1 MEINYHIGDKVRIV
15 DPIPDGRW
23 CGVASPMR
31 KFAGKVKT
39 IAKITREGHAIGG
52 FVYRLGDDV
61 GNWNWESN
69 MFEPAVVFELNAEED
84 AVGTALFGQ
93 FFDAFK
99 VI

>member
-1 MEINYHIGDKVRIV
+1 MKINYRIGDKVRIV
-15 DPIPDGRW
+15 DSIPDGRW

-39 IAKITREGHAIGG
+39 IAKIIRENHATDG

-69 MFEPAVVFELNAEED
+69 MFEPAVSFELNAD
-84 AVGTALFGQ
+84 DTDVDTLSFGD
-93 FFDAFK
+93 FFNGFK
-99 VI
+99 VV

>member
-39 IAKITREGHAIGG
+39 IAKIIREGHAIGG
-52 FVYRLGDDV
+52 FVYRLEDDV

-69 MFEPAVVFELNAEED
+69 MFEPAVVFELNAEDD

-93 FFDAFK
+93 FFDEFK